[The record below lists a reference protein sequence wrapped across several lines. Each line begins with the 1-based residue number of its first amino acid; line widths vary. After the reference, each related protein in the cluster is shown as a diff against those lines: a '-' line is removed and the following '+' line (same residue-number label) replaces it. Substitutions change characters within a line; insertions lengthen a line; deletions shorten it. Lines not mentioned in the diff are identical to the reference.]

1 MIVTLAHKLLIA
13 LWTTQQWGDA
23 GGDRPQAGLS

>member
-23 GGDRPQAGLS
+23 PEGIVRKLA